1 MDNRPVGVFD
11 SGLGGLTAV
20 RELRLLLPNESI
32 IYFGDTARV
41 PYGTRSRE
49 TLLRYVKQDIGFL
62 RTFDLK
68 TILVACGTAS
78 TTVLESVRDDYD
90 LPIFGVVEPSAA
102 AAVEAS
108 ATGRIGLIGT
118 PATVRSGAFE
128 RRIRQLK
135 PEAQVFSVPCPLLVP
150 LVENGRT
157 SPDDPVL
164 QLVLAEYLAHLQ
176 AQDIDALILGCTHYP
191 LLSEAIARQMGPAVH
206 LIDSGAAIA
215 QHTAATLQ
223 RQGTLADG
231 TQCGSLRCF
240 VSDQP
245 HDFARLA
252 SLFLRCDTEPEVSR
266 VDIEQY

>member
-1 MDNRPVGVFD
+1 MDNRPIGVFD

-20 RELRLLLPNESI
+20 RELQLLLPSESI

-78 TTVLESVRDDYD
+78 TTVLESVRNDYD
-90 LPIFGVVEPSAA
+90 LPIFGVAEPSAT
-102 AAVEAS
+102 AAVAAS

-128 RRIRQLK
+128 RRIRQLN
-135 PEAQVFSVPCPLLVP
+135 PDARIFSVPCPLLVP

-157 SPDDPVL
+157 SPDDTVL
-164 QLVLAEYLAHLQ
+164 QLVLEEYLAPLR

-191 LLSEAIARQMGPAVH
+191 LLSEAIARQMGPAVR

-215 QHTAATLQ
+215 QYTAATLQ
-223 RQGTLADG
+223 RQGALADRDR
-231 TQCGSLRCF
+231 TGSLRCF

-252 SLFLRCDTEPEVSR
+252 SLFLRCSTEPEVAR
-266 VDIEQY
+266 VEIEQY